1 MSARYERLLTVDQ
14 RPDMYASTIAY
25 TGVAGSDPNLLWW
38 SVEAHFAWLRQRGL
52 TICTSKFYQ
61 NFKSYTNQEL
71 GIGFY
76 KGRSQTGA
84 SQHALEAILPIC
96 TTRALINSM

>member
-25 TGVAGSDPNLLWW
+25 TGVAGSDLNLLWW

-52 TICTSKFYQ
+52 TYRAPRFYQ
-61 NFKSYTNQEL
+61 VFRSYTDQEL

-76 KGRSQTGA
+76 KGRSQVGK
-84 SQHALEAILPIC
+84 SPHALEAILPIC

>member
-1 MSARYERLLTVDQ
+1 MSARYERLLTLDQ
-14 RPDMYASTIAY
+14 RQDMYGSTIAY

-52 TICTSKFYQ
+52 TRRPSRFYQ
-61 NFKSYTNQEL
+61 DLKSYTNEEL

-76 KGRSQTGA
+76 KGRSEVGKF
-84 SQHALEAILPIC
+84 QHELEAILPIC

>member
-25 TGVAGSDPNLLWW
+25 TRVAGSDTDLLWW

-76 KGRSQTGA
+76 RGRSQNGA

>member
-52 TICTSKFYQ
+52 TIHTSKFYQ
-61 NFKSYTNQEL
+61 HFLSYTNQEL
-71 GIGFY
+71 GIGFCR
-76 KGRSQTGA
+76 GRSQNGT
-84 SQHALEAILPIC
+84 SPHALEAILPIC